1 MKKLIL
7 SALASVLMI
16 FGLGMVA
23 TIAPNSAYADDSQNQ
38 AGATTGNNI
47 VICPDGT
54 QKQITSGVEGGADY
68 ATLCKD
74 NGGSSDG
81 IFSNTNMMKTLNTV
95 LNVIVGLVG
104 FVAVAVMILGGISF
118 ATSQGDTAKTA
129 RAKNMIIFGLV
140 GLIVALLAFAIVNF
154 VLTNVFK

>member
-1 MKKLIL
+1 MKKVFL
-7 SALASVLMI
+7 SAIMSVLTI
-16 FGLGMVA
+16 FSLGAVSTLA
-23 TIAPNSAYADDSQNQ
+23 PKPAHAANNTI
-38 AGATTGNNI
+38 
-47 VICPDGT
+47 ICPDGEPVTVPTNVTAETGYGKLCEAHGGGT
-54 QKQITSGVEGGADY
+54 Q
-68 ATLCKD
+68 
-74 NGGSSDG
+74 G
-81 IFSNTNMMKTLNTV
+81 IFSNVNMMNTLNTV

-154 VLTNVFK
+154 VLTNVFKSQTTTPS

>member
-1 MKKLIL
+1 MKKII
-7 SALASVLMI
+7 ANAVVAVLTIISM
-16 FGLGMVA
+16 GMVTVISPA
-23 TIAPNSAYADDSQNQ
+23 HAETI
-38 AGATTGNNI
+38 
-47 VICPDGT
+47 ICPDG
-54 QKQITSGVEGGADY
+54 QPPAEGAKG
-68 ATLCKD
+68 
-74 NGGSSDG
+74 NGYEKCLNDKGGLGTDG
-81 IFSNTNMMKTLNTV
+81 IFANKDMMKTLNTV